1 MLLSTISDIQGR
13 VEMSIVH
20 EIIEEV
26 TLSWIHSMCGGGVNW
41 YMCAHK
47 KVGD

>member
-26 TLSWIHSMCGGGVNW
+26 TLSWIHSMWGGGQLVHV
-41 YMCAHK
+41 CS
-47 KVGD
+47 